1 MTPSDVSCQFPY
13 VAAHRIKIYDYLT
26 MFSRKKSDGK
36 QDGDC
41 CMSKRSP
48 DEKDHF
54 YILLYAVLRGLLK
67 GGSHNLLGSGCSVYQ
82 YFCMYC
88 SVRFRNMDK
97 FLLINLIGKQ
107 NFDFLKVFKILISSI
122 NSVRSVN
129 GTSKRRRVRMWR
141 SEL

>member
-1 MTPSDVSCQFPY
+1 MDHRDYVTPSDVSCQFPY

-107 NFDFLKVFKILISSI
+107 NC
-122 NSVRSVN
+122 
-129 GTSKRRRVRMWR
+129 
-141 SEL
+141 